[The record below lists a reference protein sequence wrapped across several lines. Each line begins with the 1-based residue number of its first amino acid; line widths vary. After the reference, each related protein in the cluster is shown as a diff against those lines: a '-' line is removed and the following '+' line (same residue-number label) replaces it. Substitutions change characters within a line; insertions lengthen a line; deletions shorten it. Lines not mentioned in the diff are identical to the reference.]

1 MLEWLLKLPLT
12 IFVKSNLGDTVHI
25 FIKFGIHICI
35 YIIYIYIYTYVY
47 INMYIYIYTYIFIYI
62 GYVYIYIYGNM
73 FDIICCYLVNLQVD
87 SSSSSSPSN
96 HLESGDVCRQ
106 RLRCPSEYQHKNRSS
121 IQHKQAQKQ
130 KKTRNG
136 M

>member
-35 YIIYIYIYTYVY
+35 YIIYIYIYICVYKYV
-47 INMYIYIYTYIFIYI
+47 YIYIYIYI
-62 GYVYIYIYGNM
+62 YILDMYIYIYGNM